1 MSAWVACQLLSNNSE
16 EDCPCFINT
25 HKTISNNNKQ
35 YIENPSRR
43 MMEEV
48 QKNMS
53 KSDNDKYVNKLK
65 STKNRL
71 EKKLAAKQAKT
82 KDSISLQPSSSFSP

>member
-1 MSAWVACQLLSNNSE
+1 MSTYVACQLLSNNSDS
-16 EDCPCFINT
+16 DCPRFINT
-25 HKTISNNNKQ
+25 HKSHIPYNQ
-35 YIENPSRR
+35 AYIENPSRR

-53 KSDNDKYVNKLK
+53 KSDNDKYLNKLK

-82 KDSISLQPSSSFSP
+82 KDSISLQPSSSASP

>member
-1 MSAWVACQLLSNNSE
+1 MSAWVACQLLSNNSAIQQ
-16 EDCPCFINT
+16 FSNSA
-25 HKTISNNNKQ
+25 ISNNNKQ

>member
-1 MSAWVACQLLSNNSE
+1 MLAWVACQLLSNNSAIQQ
-16 EDCPCFINT
+16 FSNSA
-25 HKTISNNNKQ
+25 ISNNNKQ

-82 KDSISLQPSSSFSP
+82 KDSISLQPSS

>member
-1 MSAWVACQLLSNNSE
+1 MSAWVACQLLSNNSAIQQ
-16 EDCPCFINT
+16 FSNSA
-25 HKTISNNNKQ
+25 ISNNNKQ

-53 KSDNDKYVNKLK
+53 KSDNDKYLNKLK